1 MQVRDFEN
9 WFLWQLWANV
19 FNFFFSLISFDV
31 IVFLFQFV
39 VAMRIVISFR
49 QFTVPTYSLSL
60 VRL

>member
-19 FNFFFSLISFDV
+19 
-31 IVFLFQFV
+31 LFQFV
-39 VAMRIVISFR
+39 VAMQIVISFR

>member
-19 FNFFFSLISFDV
+19 FNFFLLISFDV

-49 QFTVPTYSLSL
+49 QFTVPTYNLSL

>member
-19 FNFFFSLISFDV
+19 FNFFLLISFDV

>member
-19 FNFFFSLISFDV
+19 FNFFLLISFDV

-60 VRL
+60 VPL

>member
-1 MQVRDFEN
+1 MQVRGFEN
-9 WFLWQLWANV
+9 CFLWQLWANV
-19 FNFFFSLISFDV
+19 FNFFLLISFDV